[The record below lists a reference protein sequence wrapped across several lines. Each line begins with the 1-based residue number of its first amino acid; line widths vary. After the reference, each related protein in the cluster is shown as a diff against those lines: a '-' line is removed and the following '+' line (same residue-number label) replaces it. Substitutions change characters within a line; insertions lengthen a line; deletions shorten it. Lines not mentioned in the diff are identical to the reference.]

1 MVTNIVRVSA
11 AEVDASK
18 KRLEDIAE
26 DNNLTVQQV
35 TEGYPLSNVKG
46 DTLHR
51 VSDRSRPPK
60 IKTTTEFKA
69 NPTRNLLNQR
79 GLIAETLPPTP
90 IKDFQTQY
98 IVSYPSYMFGDF
110 LSWLI
115 NQHNNFPKWQLC
127 KILPYSPSSERITWP
142 FMQMQPKWFYFLDE
156 LSSVYIDGTQEAFD
170 NLSNWDEM
178 NQNVKKFSSKIH
190 NDVHQ
195 SAWERN
201 HPFQIPDV
209 LGHTISV
216 EGAEMIR
223 AVMPNTKI
231 IQMHIEDITG
241 ITYKTYRQ
249 RCQIPPKP
257 HNRQPTSSQADKILA
272 ILDQLEYNNQLA
284 PTEQDHI
291 VYIDK
296 IFNNDDSE
304 YEKLCNFIDEDPID
318 DWKERTNIYLE
329 RILLT

>member
-1 MVTNIVRVSA
+1 
-11 AEVDASK
+11 
-18 KRLEDIAE
+18 
-26 DNNLTVQQV
+26 
-35 TEGYPLSNVKG
+35 
-46 DTLHR
+46 
-51 VSDRSRPPK
+51 
-60 IKTTTEFKA
+60 
-69 NPTRNLLNQR
+69 
-79 GLIAETLPPTP
+79 
-90 IKDFQTQY
+90 
-98 IVSYPSYMFGDF
+98 
-110 LSWLI
+110 
-115 NQHNNFPKWQLC
+115 
-127 KILPYSPSSERITWP
+127 
-142 FMQMQPKWFYFLDE
+142 MQMQPKWFYFLDE

-257 HNRQPTSSQADKILA
+257 HNRQPSSSQADKILA